1 MSYNTGTL
9 GLPIVLL
16 ASLWGA
22 VNTTLN
28 FYRFINERRDEV
40 FRLLDE
46 CGRCPGRSLGPFEIY
61 FTNMMPL
68 TVGVCLFL
76 VLITYVIATIP
87 EYMDIDDDGERRRF
101 RGACYAIACLPAFG
115 LIGFFGGGTF
125 DALVL
130 FSRF

>member
-28 FYRFINERRDEV
+28 FYQFINARRDEV
-40 FRLLDE
+40 FTLLDE
-46 CGRCPGRSLGPFEIY
+46 CGPCPGQTLGPVEIY

-68 TVGVCLFL
+68 TIGVCLFL

-87 EYMDIDDDGERRRF
+87 AYMDIDDERERLRF

-115 LIGFFGGGTF
+115 LVGFLGGGTF
-125 DALVL
+125 DAIMLVKGL
-130 FSRF
+130 